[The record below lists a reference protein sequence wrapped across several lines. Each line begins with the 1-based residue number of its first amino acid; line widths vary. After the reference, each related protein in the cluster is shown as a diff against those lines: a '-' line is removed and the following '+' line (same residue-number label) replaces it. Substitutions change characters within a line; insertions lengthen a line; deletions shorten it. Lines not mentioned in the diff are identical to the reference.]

1 MNKPKLTNPQ
11 MLALRAASSLG
22 VLHSTALGYQGSDGQ
37 HHSRVAVRNLVNL
50 GLLERSELKGA
61 HNVRVTRSGRQ
72 YFQSTIGCWFAGRE
86 RPVAPGYRVLSDEET
101 EVLRLI
107 VDHGKVFWDEDSR
120 TYQALDGS
128 GSIEPR
134 TLRKMASLV
143 WVAVTPKQYAE
154 ILPAG
159 LRALERGSVP
169 VL

>member
-11 MLALRAASSLG
+11 MLALRAASQFG
-22 VLHSTALGYQGSDGQ
+22 ALHSTALGYRGSDGE
-37 HHSRVAVRNLVNL
+37 HHSRVAIKNLVNL
-50 GLLERSELKGA
+50 GLLERGEAKSG
-61 HNVRVTRSGRQ
+61 HTVRVTRSGRR
-72 YFQSTIGCWFAGRE
+72 YFQSTIGSWFAGRE
-86 RPVAPGYRVLSDEET
+86 RALAPGYRVLTDEET

>member
-1 MNKPKLTNPQ
+1 MKKPQLTKPQ

-22 VLHSTALGYQGSDGQ
+22 VLHSTALGYRGSDGQ

-50 GLLERSELKGA
+50 GLLERSRIKGA
-61 HNVRVTRSGRQ
+61 HSVSVSASGRR
-72 YFQSTIGCWFAGRE
+72 YFQSTIGSFFFPNT
-86 RPVAPGYRVLSDEET
+86 RPVAPGYRVLSDEESET
-101 EVLRLI
+101 LRAMA
-107 VDHGKVFWDEDSR
+107 DNGKVFWDDESR

-143 WVAVTPKQYAE
+143 WVAVTPKQFAE